1 MKKYTKLF
9 QVSSIILDRK
19 IAVSQCRKQNFTG
32 KIRGK
37 EYKIYPVYY
46 PVGNGMM
53 NMERAIEDIKFI
65 IEKY

>member
-1 MKKYTKLF
+1 MFFKFSFAFIRLTKM
-9 QVSSIILDRK
+9 QVIININILW
-19 IAVSQCRKQNFTG
+19 IVEN
-32 KIRGK
+32 

-53 NMERAIEDIKFI
+53 NMEKAIEDIKFI